1 MPIWLSNLSIS
12 ALALPTYRSLRHILA
27 WLSSHGFFLM
37 DLVKQCLDVVILP
50 MAAVANYYEC
60 SGFTEGKCIMRS
72 VAQKLY
78 MSLKW
83 LSWQRSIL
91 WGPMGGISFLPFCSW
106 SASVSL
112 LCGPLAPSS
121 KWIIGLNTSHSLTL
135 LPRLPVIRF
144 DLLGECRTIAPWKR
158 LH

>member
-1 MPIWLSNLSIS
+1 MPVWLSNLSIS
-12 ALALPTYRSLRHILA
+12 ALDLPTYRLLRHILA
-27 WLSSHGFFLM
+27 WLSSHGFFLV

-60 SGFTEGKCIMRS
+60 SGFTESKCIMRS

-91 WGPMGGISFLPFCSW
+91 WGPVGGIPFLPFCSW
-106 SASVSL
+106 SAPVSL
-112 LCGPLAPSS
+112 LCSQSPCSIFEMNNWVKHITFPDPSTLTSKAPC
-121 KWIIGLNTSHSLTL
+121 
-135 LPRLPVIRF
+135 
-144 DLLGECRTIAPWKR
+144 D
-158 LH
+158 